1 MAKKTLVSALYLI
14 SSLVLLFSL
23 SSWFFSPVAPVG
35 EYQDLFCNQ
44 IYIDTTT
51 GETNSYDEANYGNCV
66 TGGETF
72 DAGDILYKFLVSEAD
87 TFEIQFRVTDSAN
100 LHVFVMTN
108 TVDSTGADCPDSCLF
123 RLDST
128 MNLEVA
134 LLPGIYWMSVDG
146 MISGTGP
153 GQGEGAYELSVIC
166 NNFFEELSC
175 GQIVSGSTVNRVG
188 NYNALN
194 YAGCFDEITDPMDL
208 PDYSSA
214 GDIIYRFEQLELS
227 PSSFTFTL
235 ENLDDP
241 DVHMFLLGD
250 VANPNDGSTSP
261 GSCVSLSTSGSGT
274 EEINAILPAGIYYIV
289 IDGVDSAEGGF
300 NLSMICENDYESI
313 ACGDLVMG
321 STSARVN
328 YTNSADYADCAPVG
342 NYDAGDIAYLFELG
356 GEDEV
361 TFTLTPT
368 GGNDLALLLAEAVLD
383 DSTMKYSLGSCIAIS
398 DSVDVEKIEM
408 MLDSGSYFVIVDGSV
423 VNDTAEAGPYMLEVK
438 CASLPIE
445 LLSFT
450 GVPTKEGI
458 QLDWVTASEI
468 AFEGF
473 HLQRSDDGI
482 NWNNLYWQISKGS
495 PESQAEYRYMDK
507 EPLSGANYYRLRSVD
522 LDGTVNISSI
532 IQISYTGKESKAEF
546 SIYPT
551 LTADWLNIRGG
562 EVGKTIQY
570 EIRTPLGYLVK
581 RGTVGQDSQTLD
593 VSDLSA
599 GMMYLTLT
607 DGLRLKTIPFRKL

>member
-1 MAKKTLVSALYLI
+1 M
-14 SSLVLLFSL
+14 
-23 SSWFFSPVAPVG
+23 
-35 EYQDLFCNQ
+35 
-44 IYIDTTT
+44 
-51 GETNSYDEANYGNCV
+51 
-66 TGGETF
+66 
-72 DAGDILYKFLVSEAD
+72 
-87 TFEIQFRVTDSAN
+87 
-100 LHVFVMTN
+100 
-108 TVDSTGADCPDSCLF
+108 
-123 RLDST
+123 
-128 MNLEVA
+128 
-134 LLPGIYWMSVDG
+134 
-146 MISGTGP
+146 
-153 GQGEGAYELSVIC
+153 
-166 NNFFEELSC
+166 
-175 GQIVSGSTVNRVG
+175 VSGYTVNRLG

-194 YAGCFDEITDPMDL
+194 YATCFEEITDPQDL
-208 PDYSSA
+208 PNYSDA
-214 GDIIYRFEQLELS
+214 GDIIYRIEVTEVSDIQ
-227 PSSFTFTL
+227 FTL
-235 ENLDDP
+235 ENLDSP
-241 DVHMFLLGD
+241 GVHMFLLD
-250 VANPNDGSTSP
+250 DMPDISDGSTSP
-261 GSCVSLSTSGSGT
+261 GSCLGRGT
-274 EEINAILPAGIYYIV
+274 EPGNQEINGTLPVGVYYIV
-289 IDGVDSAEGGF
+289 IDGVDGAEGSF

-321 STSARVN
+321 STSARVS
-328 YTNSADYADCAPVG
+328 YTNSTDYADCAPVG

-368 GGNDLALLLAEAVLD
+368 GDNDLALVLAEAVLD
-383 DSTMKYSLGSCIAIS
+383 DSTNKYSLGSCLAIS
-398 DSVDVEKIEM
+398 DSADVEKIEM

-532 IQISYTGKESKAEF
+532 IQISYTGKESKTEF

-551 LTADWLNIRGG
+551 LTADWLNIKGG
-562 EVGKTIQY
+562 EVGKTIRY